1 MRMSNHNKIR
11 PVDKKDLKGK
21 YKILFSTPQS
31 KNSKIPLKFRG
42 LQIFK
47 NKKDAELALKKR
59 IDLTELLRE
68 KNRKLME
75 GNQRAIGNSGG
86 NKLNLIQFSSEIQ
99 NLKKLK
105 IKRAIELIKQGNTK
119 TRTME
124 LLIKEFKLKRDSNN
138 GWPNWLRDIKI
149 N

>member
-1 MRMSNHNKIR
+1 MSNHNKIR

-31 KNSKIPLKFRG
+31 KNSKIPLEFRG

-75 GNQRAIGNSGG
+75 GNQRAMGNSGG

-124 LLIKEFKLKRDSNN
+124 LLIKEFKLKRDPNK

>member
-1 MRMSNHNKIR
+1 MSNHNKIR

-31 KNSKIPLKFRG
+31 KNSKIPIKFRG

-59 IDLTELLRE
+59 IDLTKLLRD

-124 LLIKEFKLKRDSNN
+124 LLIKEFKLKRDPNN

>member
-1 MRMSNHNKIR
+1 MSNHNKIR

-99 NLKKLK
+99 NFKKLK

-124 LLIKEFKLKRDSNN
+124 LLIKEFKLKRDPNN

>member
-1 MRMSNHNKIR
+1 MSNHNKIR

-86 NKLNLIQFSSEIQ
+86 NKLNLIQFSSETQ

-124 LLIKEFKLKRDSNN
+124 LLIKEFKLKRDPNN

>member
-1 MRMSNHNKIR
+1 MSNHNKIR

-75 GNQRAIGNSGG
+75 GNQRAMGNSGG

>member
-1 MRMSNHNKIR
+1 MSNHNKIR

-75 GNQRAIGNSGG
+75 GNQRAMGNSGG

-124 LLIKEFKLKRDSNN
+124 LLIKEFKLKRDPNN
-138 GWPNWLRDIKI
+138 GSPNWLRDIKI

>member
-1 MRMSNHNKIR
+1 MSNHNKIR

>member
-1 MRMSNHNKIR
+1 MSNHNKIR

-75 GNQRAIGNSGG
+75 GNQRAMGNSGG
-86 NKLNLIQFSSEIQ
+86 NKSNLIQFSSEIQ

-124 LLIKEFKLKRDSNN
+124 LLIKEFKLKRDPNN

>member
-1 MRMSNHNKIR
+1 MSNHNKIR

-21 YKILFSTPQS
+21 YKILFSAPQS
-31 KNSKIPLKFRG
+31 KNSKIPFKFRG

-75 GNQRAIGNSGG
+75 GNQRAVGNLGG

-124 LLIKEFKLKRDSNN
+124 LLIKEFKLKRDPNN

>member
-1 MRMSNHNKIR
+1 MSNHNKIR

-21 YKILFSTPQS
+21 YKIIFSTPQS

-99 NLKKLK
+99 NFKKLK

-124 LLIKEFKLKRDSNN
+124 LLIKEFKLKRDPNN

>member
-1 MRMSNHNKIR
+1 MSNHNKIR

-68 KNRKLME
+68 KNRKLMN

>member
-1 MRMSNHNKIR
+1 MSNHNKIR

-31 KNSKIPLKFRG
+31 KNSKIPLEFRG

-75 GNQRAIGNSGG
+75 GNQRAMGNSGG
-86 NKLNLIQFSSEIQ
+86 NKLNLFVFLFWFEWKDFTESWEEIITVRFK
-99 NLKKLK
+99 N
-105 IKRAIELIKQGNTK
+105 IKR
-119 TRTME
+119 
-124 LLIKEFKLKRDSNN
+124 
-138 GWPNWLRDIKI
+138 
-149 N
+149 

>member
-1 MRMSNHNKIR
+1 MSNHNKIR

-105 IKRAIELIKQGNTK
+105 IKRAIELIKLGNTK

>member
-1 MRMSNHNKIR
+1 MSNHNKIR

-105 IKRAIELIKQGNTK
+105 IN
-119 TRTME
+119 
-124 LLIKEFKLKRDSNN
+124 DPPYPS
-138 GWPNWLRDIKI
+138 GWLTGWLAGSLETYSFS
-149 N
+149 

>member
-1 MRMSNHNKIR
+1 MSNHNKIR

-75 GNQRAIGNSGG
+75 GNQRAMGNSGG

-124 LLIKEFKLKRDSNN
+124 LLIKEFKLKRDRNN

>member
-1 MRMSNHNKIR
+1 MSNHNKIR

-31 KNSKIPLKFRG
+31 KNSKIPLEFRG

>member
-1 MRMSNHNKIR
+1 MSNHNKIR

-75 GNQRAIGNSGG
+75 GNQRAMGNSGG

-119 TRTME
+119 TRT
-124 LLIKEFKLKRDSNN
+124 IVDKRV
-138 GWPNWLRDIKI
+138 
-149 N
+149 

>member
-1 MRMSNHNKIR
+1 MSNHNKIR
-11 PVDKKDLKGK
+11 PVDKKDLKSK

-99 NLKKLK
+99 KIKKLK

-124 LLIKEFKLKRDSNN
+124 LLIKEFKLKRDPNN